1 MTIIAEDGGGL
12 TTSKPLM
19 VFVEN
24 LNDNTPEISVPEIV
38 YLEKNA
44 LPGQA
49 IFSFEVRWFFV
60 RMLWNI

>member
-24 LNDNTPEISVPEIV
+24 LNDNTPEIPVPEIV

-49 IFSFEVRWFFV
+49 IFSFEVRWFICENT
-60 RMLWNI
+60 LE